1 MEKFNL
7 KLCFNKNIVGVYMGL
22 YRDYDSLIFT
32 VIFLRGECQW
42 ICSV

>member
-22 YRDYDSLIFT
+22 YRDYDSLIFA
-32 VIFLRGECQW
+32 ECQW